1 MNYRMMLYIM
11 GRIMQVEALL
21 LLIPMLVA
29 VFYQESVTAFLAT
42 ILLLAAMGTLMTLH
56 PPKRRS
62 FYAREGFLSVALSWV
77 VLSFC
82 GSLPFFFSGAIT
94 SLADCFFETVS
105 GFTTTGASVLTNVE
119 AMGKG
124 LLFWRSF
131 THWIGGMGVLVFVMA
146 VIPLADDRS
155 MHLMR
160 AEVPGPTVG
169 KLVPKVR
176 QTAAILYGIY
186 LAMSALQVILLLCGG
201 MPFYESLVYTFG
213 TAGTG
218 GFALTSQGLGSY
230 SPYIQWVIT
239 IFMVLFGINFNLYYF
254 VLLRRWKDVWK
265 SEELRWYLLIILGAI
280 VLISV
285 DIYPRVG
292 HIHDTV
298 RTAAFQVSSIMTTTG
313 YATADFNLWPEFS
326 RCILVLLM
334 FIGACAGS
342 TAGGIKISRLI
353 LLFRMAR
360 RDIHRLLHPRSVQA
374 LRLEHK
380 NVDGETIRGAIT
392 FFILY
397 IVLLLVS
404 ILLVSLNGYDFTS
417 NTTAVITCLN
427 NVGPGLGMVGP
438 MGSFAS
444 YSWFSKLV
452 LSLDMLF
459 GRLEIFPMILLLSPS
474 TWRRK

>member
-1 MNYRMMLYIM
+1 
-11 GRIMQVEALL
+11 
-21 LLIPMLVA
+21 
-29 VFYQESVTAFLAT
+29 
-42 ILLLAAMGTLMTLH
+42 
-56 PPKRRS
+56 
-62 FYAREGFLSVALSWV
+62 
-77 VLSFC
+77 
-82 GSLPFFFSGAIT
+82 
-94 SLADCFFETVS
+94 
-105 GFTTTGASVLTNVE
+105 
-119 AMGKG
+119 
-124 LLFWRSF
+124 
-131 THWIGGMGVLVFVMA
+131 MGVLVFVMA

-298 RTAAFQVSSIMTTTG
+298 RTAVFQVSSIMTTTG